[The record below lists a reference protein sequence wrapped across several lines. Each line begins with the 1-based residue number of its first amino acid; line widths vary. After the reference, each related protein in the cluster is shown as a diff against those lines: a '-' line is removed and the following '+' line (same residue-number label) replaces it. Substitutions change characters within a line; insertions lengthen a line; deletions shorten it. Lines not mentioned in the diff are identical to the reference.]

1 MFITT
6 QFTLRGGEHKVGHF
20 ISPGDLGGLPEGGRG
35 KAEPKSSETS
45 IGLKWDSV
53 L

>member
-6 QFTLRGGEHKVGHF
+6 QFTLGVGEHI
-20 ISPGDLGGLPEGGRG
+20 ISPGDLGGLPGGGRG
-35 KAEPKSSETS
+35 RAEPKSSETS
-45 IGLKWDSV
+45 IGLKWESV